1 MREKTK
7 EQILLNCLIRRLV
20 LWGMALALYPAL
32 TSLPAFAEDQ
42 DDQIDNAQALIGQ
55 WVETER
61 IISREKRDFELSKE
75 MLAERINLV
84 EQEIASFKEKIA
96 DAEKSIAEADKKR
109 DDMLKENE
117 RLKAATA
124 SLGTVLGSLE
134 NRTLELLKRVP
145 GPISEHVKPLSQ
157 RVPQKAD
164 ESELSVSERFQ
175 NIVGILNELNKFNSE
190 ITLSTEIRT
199 MPYGNSVEVTAL
211 YLGISHG
218 YYASANGVVAGMG
231 TASELRWEWIPD
243 NDIAVEVLDL
253 IAILNNEKVA
263 SFVQV
268 PMEIK

>member
-7 EQILLNCLIRRLV
+7 DKICQNRPGISLV
-20 LWGMALALYPAL
+20 SCFVVLVAYA
-32 TSLPAFAEDQ
+32 AFATVAAAEDR
-42 DDQIDNAQALIGQ
+42 DAQIDNAQALIEQ

-61 IISREKRDFELSKE
+61 IISSEKRDFELSKE
-75 MLAERINLV
+75 MLAERIKLV
-84 EQEIASFKEKIA
+84 EQEIESFKEKIS
-96 DAEKSIAEADKKR
+96 DSKKSIAEADKKR
-109 DDMLKENE
+109 DKMIKEND
-117 RLKAATA
+117 RLKDATD
-124 SLGTVLGSLE
+124 SLNGVLSTLE
-134 NRTLELLKRVP
+134 SRTLELLKRVP

-157 RVPQKAD
+157 RVPANPD
-164 ESELSVSERFQ
+164 ETELSVSERFQ
-175 NIVGILNELNKFNSE
+175 NIVGILNEVNKFNSE

-243 NDIAVEVLDL
+243 NDIAVEVLEL